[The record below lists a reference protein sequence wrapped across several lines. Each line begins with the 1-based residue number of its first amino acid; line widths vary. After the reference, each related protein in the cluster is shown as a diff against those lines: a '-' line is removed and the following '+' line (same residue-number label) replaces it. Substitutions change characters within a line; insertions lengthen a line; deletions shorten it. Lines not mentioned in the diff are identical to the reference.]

1 MHYRM
6 AACLLSG
13 QWGNKAASHKNRA
26 HKIPLKLVAP
36 KMQGPLHTFGSAKC
50 RAISGASF
58 NHFRN
63 LFFYRSLGPPSSLSK
78 MRSSRS
84 TQGSVHSCIVFA
96 PFKKLQASIW
106 YTPRKTCRNL
116 CKTWNFFVTELSPFQ
131 PVIFSILSEF
141 QDHRFPSPSKKIFSL
156 TGQKIPGKIRKHSK
170 SGSLCLPL
178 RLRKRCRPHI
188 LTSYTSP

>member
-50 RAISGASF
+50 RAISEASF

-84 TQGSVHSCIVFA
+84 PQGSVQSGIVFA

-106 YTPRKTCRNL
+106 YTPWKTCWNL
-116 CKTWNFFVTELSPFQ
+116 CKTWIFLWQSYPPFSQSFFRFFLNSKITGFLLRQRNILLDRTE
-131 PVIFSILSEF
+131 
-141 QDHRFPSPSKKIFSL
+141 D
-156 TGQKIPGKIRKHSK
+156 
-170 SGSLCLPL
+170 SG
-178 RLRKRCRPHI
+178 
-188 LTSYTSP
+188 